1 MNVIEEQQSQEEQA
15 CQRRSAEVSFH
26 LANAQNELTAALKLM
41 PPGERAQLCL
51 CAAGVVSN
59 VRNSL

>member
-1 MNVIEEQQSQEEQA
+1 MSVIEDQNNQEDQA
-15 CQRRSAEVSFH
+15 TQRTSAEVSFH

-41 PPGERAQLCL
+41 PEGERAQLCL

-59 VRNSL
+59 VRNSM